1 MAKVIKLD
9 EKNMINNIEFL
20 AEELKNG
27 KIFILPTSTIYGI
40 CGNALNENTV
50 KKIYK
55 IKKRQYNKPL
65 IVLVNNKK
73 MLNNITYG
81 LNNIEEKIISKFWP
95 GPLTLI
101 LKKKNIVP
109 NIVTSNGDSVGI
121 RVDSNKIVN
130 SLIEKSNVPIV
141 APSANI
147 SNKDNITCIDD
158 IEEEIFDLVD
168 YIIEGGKLKDTQEST
183 IIKVNNE
190 QIQVI
195 REGKIK
201 KNELII

>member
-168 YIIEGGKLKDTQEST
+168 YIIDGGKLKDTQEST